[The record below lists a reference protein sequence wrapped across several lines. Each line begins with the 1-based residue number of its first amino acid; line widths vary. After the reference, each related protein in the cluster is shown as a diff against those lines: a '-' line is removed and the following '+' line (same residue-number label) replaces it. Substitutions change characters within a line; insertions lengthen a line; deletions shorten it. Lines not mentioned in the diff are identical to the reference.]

1 MAKASWINVSPS
13 SGSGNATVNVS
24 SVSPHTGRLARTT
37 VLTWKAANVTNVE
50 RTVSQAGKPEYVDI
64 EDALAVDKI
73 GRNATIT
80 GVSNSAVLTFSLG
93 EGDLEISLPE
103 VYTANSISTSNGVAI
118 SGDPGASAA
127 YNFSIAVKVP
137 INTDIRAK
145 TRQLIVTNEAG
156 DSDICLITSAA
167 GDAYVNVQ
175 SGTIELDHLGTAVPW
190 TVQSNTSWTIE

>member
-93 EGDLEISLPE
+93 DGDLEITLPE

-137 INTDIRAK
+137 INTEIKSK

>member
-93 EGDLEISLPE
+93 EGDLEITLPE

-137 INTDIRAK
+137 INTDTKAK

-167 GDAYVNVQ
+167 GDAYVTVQ
-175 SGTIELDHLGTAVPW
+175 SGIIELDHLGTAVPW

>member
-80 GVSNSAVLTFSLG
+80 GVSNSAALTFSLG
-93 EGDLEISLPE
+93 DGDLEIMLPD
-103 VYTANSISTSNGVAI
+103 VYTANSVSTSNGTAI

-137 INTDIRAK
+137 VNTETKTK

-167 GDAYVNVQ
+167 GDAYVTVQ
-175 SGTIELDHLGTAVPW
+175 SGIIELDHLGTAVPW

>member
-1 MAKASWINVSPS
+1 MAKASWINVNPS

-50 RTVSQAGKPEYVDI
+50 RAVSQAGKPEYVDI
-64 EDALAVDKI
+64 EDALAVDKV

-80 GVSNSAVLTFSLG
+80 GVSNSAALTFSLG
-93 EGDLEISLPE
+93 KGDLEIMLPE
-103 VYTANSISTSNGVAI
+103 VYTANSISTSNGAAI

-137 INTDIRAK
+137 INTDTKAK

-156 DSDICLITSAA
+156 NSDICLITSAA
-167 GDAYVNVQ
+167 GDAYVTVQ
-175 SGTIELDHLGTAVPW
+175 SGIIELDHLGTAVPW

>member
-1 MAKASWINVSPS
+1 MAKASWINVSPTQ
-13 SGSGNATVNVS
+13 GSGDATVNVS
-24 SVSPHTGRLARTT
+24 SISPHTGRLARTT
-37 VLTWKAANVTNVE
+37 ILTWKAANVSKIE

-93 EGDLEISLPE
+93 DGDLEITLPDT
-103 VYTANSISTSNGVAI
+103 YTANSVSTANGTAI
-118 SGDPGASAA
+118 TGDPGASAA
-127 YNFSIAVKVP
+127 YNFSIAIKVP
-137 INTDIRAK
+137 ANTEIKAK
-145 TRQLIVTNEAG
+145 TRQLIVSDEAG
-156 DSDICLITSAA
+156 NTDICLITSAA

-175 SGTIELDHLGTAVPW
+175 SGIIELDYQGTAVPW

>member
-1 MAKASWINVSPS
+1 MAKASWINVNPS

-24 SVSPHTGRLARTT
+24 SVTPHTGRLARTT
-37 VLTWKAANVTNVE
+37 VLTWKAANVANVE

-93 EGDLEISLPE
+93 EGDLEITLPE

-137 INTDIRAK
+137 INTDTKAK

-167 GDAYVNVQ
+167 GDAYVTVQ
-175 SGTIELDHLGTAVPW
+175 SGIIELDHLGTAVPW

>member
-93 EGDLEISLPE
+93 EGDLEITLPE

>member
-1 MAKASWINVSPS
+1 MAKASWINVDPAQ
-13 SGSGNATVNVS
+13 GSGDATVNVS
-24 SVSPHTGRLARTT
+24 SISPHTGRLARTT
-37 VLTWKAANVTNVE
+37 ILTWKAANVSKIE

-93 EGDLEISLPE
+93 DGDLEITLPDT
-103 VYTANSISTSNGVAI
+103 YTANSVSTANGTAI
-118 SGDPGASAA
+118 TGDPGASAA
-127 YNFSIAVKVP
+127 YNFSIAIKVP
-137 INTDIRAK
+137 ANTEIKAK
-145 TRQLIVTNEAG
+145 TRQLIVSDEAG
-156 DSDICLITSAA
+156 NTDICLITSAA

-175 SGTIELDHLGTAVPW
+175 SGIIELDYQGTAVPW

>member
-37 VLTWKAANVTNVE
+37 VLTWKAANVTNIE

-64 EDALAVDKI
+64 EDALAVDKV

-80 GVSNSAVLTFSLG
+80 GVSNSAALTFSLG
-93 EGDLEISLPE
+93 EGDLEITLPE
-103 VYTANSISTSNGVAI
+103 VYTANSISTSNGAAI

-137 INTDIRAK
+137 INTDTKAK

-167 GDAYVNVQ
+167 GDAYVTVQ
-175 SGTIELDHLGTAVPW
+175 SGIIELDHLGTAVPW

>member
-64 EDALAVDKI
+64 EDALAVDKV

-80 GVSNSAVLTFSLG
+80 GVSNSAALTFSLG
-93 EGDLEISLPE
+93 EGDLEITLPE
-103 VYTANSISTSNGVAI
+103 VYTANSISTSNGAAI

-137 INTDIRAK
+137 VNTDTKAK

-167 GDAYVNVQ
+167 GDAYVTVQ
-175 SGTIELDHLGTAVPW
+175 SGIIELDHLGTAVPW

>member
-1 MAKASWINVSPS
+1 MAKASWINVNPS

-93 EGDLEISLPE
+93 EGDLEITLPE

-137 INTDIRAK
+137 INTDTKAK

-167 GDAYVNVQ
+167 GDAYVTVQ
-175 SGTIELDHLGTAVPW
+175 SGIIELDHLGTAVPW

>member
-64 EDALAVDKI
+64 EDALAVDKV

-80 GVSNSAVLTFSLG
+80 GVSNSAALTFSLG
-93 EGDLEISLPE
+93 EGDLEITLPE
-103 VYTANSISTSNGVAI
+103 VYTANSISTSNGAAI

-137 INTDIRAK
+137 INTDTKAK

-167 GDAYVNVQ
+167 GDAYVTVQ
-175 SGTIELDHLGTAVPW
+175 SGIIELDHLGTAVPW